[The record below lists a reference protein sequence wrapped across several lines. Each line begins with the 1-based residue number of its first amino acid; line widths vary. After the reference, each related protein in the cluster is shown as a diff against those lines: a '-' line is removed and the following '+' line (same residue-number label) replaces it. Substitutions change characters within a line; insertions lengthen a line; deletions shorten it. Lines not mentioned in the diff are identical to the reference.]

1 VCSIGAHFHS
11 TLHRARLMCG
21 CAAVIMVAIGIVY
34 CLSGLGCQDDRPK
47 AVHLKNGG
55 GWADPDASGQRA
67 PGGESSL

>member
-1 VCSIGAHFHS
+1 
-11 TLHRARLMCG
+11 MCV
-21 CAAVIMVAIGIVY
+21 CAAVIMVTIGIVY